1 MCDFRC
7 SYIFYST
14 SDHSILLWFLDK
26 GLYFAN
32 TVCPDTGGQGS
43 SEKKKL
49 AITFVLVTIGFFIG
63 YTPTLV
69 SYVIIPSGDEEID
82 VSFYGQLTVVVDFV
96 FVVSLCFNPFIYA
109 FRSTNFKEGFKKVI
123 LCRNPQRHDEVAQL
137 S

>member
-1 MCDFRC
+1 M
-7 SYIFYST
+7 
-14 SDHSILLWFLDK
+14 
-26 GLYFAN
+26 
-32 TVCPDTGGQGS
+32 
-43 SEKKKL
+43 
-49 AITFVLVTIGFFIG
+49 LVTIGFFIG

-82 VSFYGQLTVVVDFV
+82 VSFYSQLTAVVDFV

-109 FRSTNFKEGFKKVI
+109 FRSINFKEGFKQVI